1 MRFYYIVDNKGT
13 VHGEC
18 TSKMEAE
25 ALLANILEDHP
36 EYRDL
41 ELEILEPEYR
51 IKPEYL
57 DEWGEDVTADYV
69 ITQEE
74 LERLAR
80 EWDKSIDELLEQLE
94 EVDD

>member
-1 MRFYYIVDNKGT
+1 MKYFIIDIKGDVYAET
-13 VHGEC
+13 D
-18 TSKMEAE
+18 SKEKAE
-25 ALLANILEDHP
+25 ALLVTIIEEHP

-57 DEWGEDVTADYV
+57 DEWGEDVTADYI
-69 ITQEE
+69 ITQDE
-74 LERLAR
+74 LEWLAR
-80 EWDKSIDELLEQLE
+80 QWDKSIDELLEQLE